1 MTPKEFRAAV
11 FAEVQTWAATNFP
24 NVPVLYE
31 NGPTPDEDKI
41 GPIWVDVELRWYSGS
56 VASVGKPP
64 RMRQTGAVSAMCFY
78 RRGEGTDEPDTLIDS
93 LGEYL
98 QVRRLGAGVLE
109 APQKTVPA
117 PSVRGWYKTGMFLP
131 FTLG

>member
-11 FAEVQTWAATNFP
+11 FGEVQAWAAASFP
-24 NVPVLYE
+24 TLPVLYE

-41 GPIWVDVELRWYSGS
+41 GTIWLDVELRWYGGI
-56 VASVGKPP
+56 VASIGTPVRTRK
-64 RMRQTGAVSAMCFY
+64 TGAVAAMCYY
-78 RRGEGTDEPDTLIDS
+78 RTGEGTDAPDSVIDS

-98 QVRRLGAGVLE
+98 QARRLGAGVLE
-109 APQKTVPA
+109 APQPTVPTNI
-117 PSVRGWYKTGMFLP
+117 RGWHKTGIFIP